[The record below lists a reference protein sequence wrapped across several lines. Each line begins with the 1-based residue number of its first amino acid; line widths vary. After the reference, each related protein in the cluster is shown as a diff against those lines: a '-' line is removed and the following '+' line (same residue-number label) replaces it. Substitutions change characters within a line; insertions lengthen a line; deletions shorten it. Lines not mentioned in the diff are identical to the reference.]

1 MDENQNTNNGQQTYG
16 DQQYNNGQQTYG
28 DQQYNNGQQTYG
40 DQQYNNGQQT
50 YGNQQYNGGQ
60 QYNGEKQMYG
70 NPQYNQNTWAPQEQH
85 GPVSDIFCY
94 LLLIVMPLREIIS
107 MVGTSSVFQ
116 VMNYDNIMDG
126 SYIAMMYNSGS
137 YVVFTLLNYILLA
150 AYIIFVVV
158 DIVKINKQNYKILG
172 LILFA
177 IFLKPGYYVWRAHL
191 LKRKMAFPIVYT
203 VLYALLIMAEIG
215 FIMIQSFSLVMN
227 MM

>member
-1 MDENQNTNNGQQTYG
+1 MDENQNM
-16 DQQYNNGQQTYG
+16 
-28 DQQYNNGQQTYG
+28 NNGQQTYG

-50 YGNQQYNGGQ
+50 YGNQQYNNGQQTYGNQ
-60 QYNGEKQMYG
+60 QYNNGQ
-70 NPQYNQNTWAPQEQH
+70 Q

-107 MVGTSSVFQ
+107 MVATSSVFQ
-116 VMNYDNIMDG
+116 AMTYDSIMDG
-126 SYIAMMYNSGS
+126 SYMNVMYNGS
-137 YVVFTLLNYILLA
+137 YVIFSLLNYALLA
-150 AYIIFVVV
+150 AFIIFVVI

-215 FIMIQSFSLVMN
+215 FVMMQAFSLVMN
-227 MM
+227 VM

>member
-1 MDENQNTNNGQQTYG
+1 MDENQNM
-16 DQQYNNGQQTYG
+16 
-28 DQQYNNGQQTYG
+28 NNGQQTYG

-50 YGNQQYNGGQ
+50 YGNQQYNNGQQTYGDQ
-60 QYNGEKQMYG
+60 QYNNGQQMYGNG

-94 LLLIVMPLREIIS
+94 LLLIIMPLREIIS
-107 MVGTSSVFQ
+107 MVSASSIFQ
-116 VMNYDNIMDG
+116 SMTYESIMDG
-126 SYIAMMYNSGS
+126 SYMNVMYSGNYVIFSLLS
-137 YVVFTLLNYILLA
+137 YALLA
-150 AYIIFVVV
+150 AFIIFVVI

-191 LKRKMAFPIVYT
+191 LERKMAFPIVYT
-203 VLYALLIMAEIG
+203 VLYSLLIIAEIG
-215 FIMIQSFSLVMN
+215 FSMMQAFGLVMN

>member
-1 MDENQNTNNGQQTYG
+1 MDENQNM
-16 DQQYNNGQQTYG
+16 
-28 DQQYNNGQQTYG
+28 NNGQQTYG

-50 YGNQQYNGGQ
+50 YGNQQYNNGQQTYGDQ
-60 QYNGEKQMYG
+60 QYNGGQQTYG
-70 NPQYNQNTWAPQEQH
+70 NPQYSQNNWTPQEQH

-94 LLLIVMPLREIIS
+94 LLLIVMP
-107 MVGTSSVFQ
+107 
-116 VMNYDNIMDG
+116 YDSIMDG
-126 SYIAMMYNSGS
+126 SYMNVMYNGS
-137 YVVFTLLNYILLA
+137 YVIFSLLNYALLA
-150 AYIIFVVV
+150 AFIIFVVI

-215 FIMIQSFSLVMN
+215 FVMMQAFSLVMN
-227 MM
+227 VM

>member
-107 MVGTSSVFQ
+107 MVATSSVFQ
-116 VMNYDNIMDG
+116 SMTYDSIMDG
-126 SYIAMMYNSGS
+126 SYMNVMYSGS
-137 YVVFTLLNYILLA
+137 YVVFTLLNDILLA

-203 VLYALLIMAEIG
+203 VLYSLLIIAEIG
-215 FIMIQSFSLVMN
+215 FVMMQAFSLVMN
-227 MM
+227 VM

>member
-1 MDENQNTNNGQQTYG
+1 MDENQNM
-16 DQQYNNGQQTYG
+16 
-28 DQQYNNGQQTYG
+28 NNGQQTYG

-50 YGNQQYNGGQ
+50 YGNPQYNNGQQTYGNQQYNNGQQTYGDQQYNGGQ
-60 QYNGEKQMYG
+60 QTYG
-70 NPQYNQNTWAPQEQH
+70 NPQYSQNNYWTPQEQH

-107 MVGTSSVFQ
+107 MVATSSVFQ
-116 VMNYDNIMDG
+116 AMTYDSIMDG
-126 SYIAMMYNSGS
+126 SYMNVMYNGS
-137 YVVFTLLNYILLA
+137 YVIFSLLNYALLA
-150 AYIIFVVV
+150 AFIIFVVI

-215 FIMIQSFSLVMN
+215 FVMMQAFSLVMN
-227 MM
+227 VM

>member
-1 MDENQNTNNGQQTYG
+1 MDENQNMNNGQQTYG
-16 DQQYNNGQQTYG
+16 DQQYNNGQQTYS
-28 DQQYNNGQQTYG
+28 N
-40 DQQYNNGQQT
+40 QQYNNGQQT
-50 YGNQQYNGGQ
+50 YGNQ

-70 NPQYNQNTWAPQEQH
+70 NPQYNQNNWAPQEQH

-107 MVGTSSVFQ
+107 MVGTTSVFQ

-137 YVVFTLLNYILLA
+137 YVAFTLANYILLA
-150 AYIIFVVV
+150 AYIIFVVI

-203 VLYALLIMAEIG
+203 VLYALLIIAEIG
-215 FIMIQSFSLVMN
+215 FIMIQAFSLVMN